1 MKKIFI
7 LLAAMLLSAV
17 NETKAQGNMTLTK
30 RHEALAAMAAN
41 AAQGDTESLKRA
53 ADEGFD
59 NGLTISEAKEALS
72 HLYAYT
78 GFPRSLNAQTSA
90 RSRAKPPRQAGRQT
104 PCPQATTL

>member
-1 MKKIFI
+1 MQKFHISVKKVKVSVIFICFVNNKMCNFAVMKKIFI

-72 HLYAYT
+72 HLYA
-78 GFPRSLNAQTSA
+78 
-90 RSRAKPPRQAGRQT
+90 
-104 PCPQATTL
+104 